1 MSIKISIIIPVYN
14 ENKTISELLEKVEAQ
29 VQINKQIIIVDDGSK
44 DESIKEIEKFPF
56 KSDKIIIKREKN
68 YGKGAAIKIAKKHI
82 SGDIIIIQDADLE
95 YSPTDYGNLIKPI
108 ISKKSS
114 VVYGSRVLG
123 KVRYDLKGFISFFR
137 VFGNH
142 IMTLIS
148 NFINNQNLTDAHTC
162 YKVFTKEVFD
172 KIILKEN
179 GFSFCPE
186 VTTKISKLGYNIT
199 EVPISYN
206 GRSYKEGKKIQ
217 ISDAFHAF
225 KTIIKYKYFN

>member
-1 MSIKISIIIPVYN
+1 MYN
-14 ENKTISELLEKVEAQ
+14 EEKTISELLEKVEAQ

-44 DESIKEIEKFPF
+44 DKSIKEIEKFPF
-56 KSDKIIIKREKN
+56 NSDKIIIKREQN

-95 YSPTDYGNLIKPI
+95 YSPNDYGNLIKPI

-137 VFGNH
+137 IFGNH

-148 NFINNQNLTDAHTC
+148 NFINNQKLTDAHTC

-186 VTTKISKLGYNIT
+186 VTTKISKLGYNII